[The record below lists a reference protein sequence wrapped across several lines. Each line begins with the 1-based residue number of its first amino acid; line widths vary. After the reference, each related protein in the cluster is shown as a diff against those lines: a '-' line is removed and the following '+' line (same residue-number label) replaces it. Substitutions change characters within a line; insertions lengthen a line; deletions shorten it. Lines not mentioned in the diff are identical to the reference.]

1 MMKVG
6 DLVLHKSGNGVEG
19 SPGIVVKVYDYHFE
33 HLQEEGS
40 KRREMA
46 AVHWFHIKRSE
57 PMQHRQ
63 DRLEVISENR

>member
-6 DLVLHKSGNGVEG
+6 DLVLHKSGTSTEG
-19 SPGIVVKVYDYHFE
+19 GPGIVVKVYTYHFE

-46 AVHWFHIKRSE
+46 AVHWFHIK
-57 PMQHRQ
+57 
-63 DRLEVISENR
+63 

>member
-6 DLVLHKSGNGVEG
+6 DLVLHKSGTSTEG
-19 SPGIVVKVYDYHFE
+19 GPGIVVKVYTHHFE